1 MAHPHPDGRLLIVEI
16 LLAVVALGLGLLL
29 GFLGGA
35 RYTFT
40 LLSSGRAVRSA
51 GARMALLMP
60 QSVPERTSEDILAG
74 RVRIQL
80 GPMTYVLPVLPRGPS
95 RRWLESLDQRFVNL
109 GVALAQA
116 HEDPQVII
124 QTLSAETDGL
134 YELLLTYDQTN
145 VLPPRD
151 ELEEFATD
159 AQILHAVLEVWRAAH
174 PLVATVA
181 TESRPTNGAS
191 QDLLSSSQ

>member
-1 MAHPHPDGRLLIVEI
+1 VEV
-16 LLAVVALGLGLLL
+16 LLAVILGGVAGIVG
-29 GFLGGA
+29 GFFIGA
-35 RYTFT
+35 RYTFG
-40 LLSSGRAVRSA
+40 LLSSGRAIRSA

-60 QSVPERTSEDILAG
+60 QDVPTRTAEDILAG

-80 GPMTYVLPVLPRGPS
+80 GITTFVLPVLPRGPS
-95 RRWLESLDQRFVNL
+95 RRWLESLDQRFINL
-109 GVALAQA
+109 GVALSRAK
-116 HEDPQVII
+116 EDPTVII
-124 QTLSAETDGL
+124 ETLTTETDAL
-134 YELLLTYDQTN
+134 YELLLSYDQTS

-181 TESRPTNGAS
+181 AESRTSGAS
-191 QDLLSSSQ
+191 SEPQTI